1 MGMVSTMNV
10 VSFEEIPVFFSL
22 LVSECCGSR
31 GGAVPSL
38 AWWEREGGSG
48 CEEGARGMYIG
59 SRDMSVSVCI

>member
-38 AWWEREGGSG
+38 AWWEREGEVVVRRG
-48 CEEGARGMYIG
+48 EGE
-59 SRDMSVSVCI
+59 CI

>member
-31 GGAVPSL
+31 GGAFPSL
-38 AWWEREGGSG
+38 AWWEREGGG
-48 CEEGARGMYIG
+48 VVVRRGKGNVY
-59 SRDMSVSVCI
+59 R

>member
-38 AWWEREGGSG
+38 AWWEREGGG
-48 CEEGARGMYIG
+48 AYAEGGGGMYIG
-59 SRDMSVSVCI
+59 SRDMSVSVSI